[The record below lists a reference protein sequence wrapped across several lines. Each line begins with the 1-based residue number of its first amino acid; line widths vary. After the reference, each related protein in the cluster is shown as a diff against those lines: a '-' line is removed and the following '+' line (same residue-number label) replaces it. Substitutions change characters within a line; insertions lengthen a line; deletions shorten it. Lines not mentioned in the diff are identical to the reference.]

1 MAIEQGMAECSSHLR
16 TDLDAGR
23 VGSRRG
29 RYTLRLYSPNRATE
43 LAQSS
48 RALRGHHSR
57 GAPAPSNTRMGTCG
71 MFHSLSTPTIWTI
84 TWIPFQLRTN
94 LEPPTTH
101 HPDVNPRPSPINGGC
116 APLPPPQVSSV
127 RLGLTHLSV
136 HEFGSR
142 FVPHSI
148 LPIHA
153 LLPLPSTHYLLI
165 ADSEGLAMLDIIP
178 EDGPISAEAHI
189 AYVHALEAAKRRDL
203 WFGEG

>member
-1 MAIEQGMAECSSHLR
+1 M
-16 TDLDAGR
+16 
-23 VGSRRG
+23 SRI
-29 RYTLRLYSPNRATE
+29 
-43 LAQSS
+43 
-48 RALRGHHSR
+48 
-57 GAPAPSNTRMGTCG
+57 PSI
-71 MFHSLSTPTIWTI
+71 PTICTI
-84 TWIPFQLRTN
+84 TSVPFQLRTD
-94 LEPPTTH
+94 LEPPTIH
-101 HPDVNPRPSPINGGC
+101 EHDVNSRPSQINGGR

-148 LPIHA
+148 LPIQA
-153 LLPLPSTHYLLI
+153 LLPLPSTHYLLV

-178 EDGPISAEAHI
+178 EDGPISAEANV